1 MVLFLVLFLKKYLT
15 ASEAASASFSLLLL
29 LTRSREDFSS
39 LKIEKIIGNLICWSY
54 C

>member
-1 MVLFLVLFLKKYLT
+1 MVLFLFLKKYLT

-39 LKIEKIIGNLICWSY
+39 LKIQKIIGNLICRGY